1 MLTTILSKLENTTTK
16 QFYFAAA
23 VMAAIIAA
31 QMQYIQHGWINPDS
45 VLYFESARL
54 IALGDFK
61 AAVAVFNWPLYS
73 ICIAIVHKITTLDIH
88 QSAQVLNVVFFT
100 ITTLSFIKLISL
112 AGGNKVTMASGALIL
127 FSSSYVVGDVLEM
140 LMRDEGFWAF
150 YLTSLVCFIR
160 FYQHQRYR
168 DAFLWQ
174 LSAIIAMLFRIEAI
188 MYLVFL
194 PFVLLFHTDFSW
206 QQRFKLVIKAH
217 FLNIIA
223 ALSILATLALSQHM
237 TIANFGRLKEVF
249 STNLWHE
256 LTQNLVAR
264 AQVMSTEVLGQYLD
278 EFAIQGLLLT
288 FIFVIIV
295 KIISAAGLINVVL
308 ATLTVNRRHIP
319 INQSAQYVL
328 TAAAII
334 SLINMSLIITKVFV
348 LSTRYV
354 VGLGFIVMIF
364 ASFYLA
370 YLINQSQTSTI
381 KPTKKWLIYAILIFM
396 VLSGIKNVLP
406 KRDGYNYMQEA
417 VAWAHHNKIDSS
429 NTFYNDSR
437 LRHYANAKFIGT
449 WNNNDLRLLTAIN
462 NNELSDYQFLML
474 AYSDTKE
481 ASELINNGS
490 IQFKQI
496 KRFNNNNKRK
506 IVTVYQRI
514 N

>member
-1 MLTTILSKLENTTTK
+1 
-16 QFYFAAA
+16 
-23 VMAAIIAA
+23 
-31 QMQYIQHGWINPDS
+31 
-45 VLYFESARL
+45 
-54 IALGDFK
+54 
-61 AAVAVFNWPLYS
+61 
-73 ICIAIVHKITTLDIH
+73 
-88 QSAQVLNVVFFT
+88 
-100 ITTLSFIKLISL
+100 
-112 AGGNKVTMASGALIL
+112 MASGALIL

-150 YLTSLVCFIR
+150 YLTSLVCFVY

-223 ALSILATLALSQHM
+223 ALSILATLALSKHM

-354 VGLGFIVMIF
+354 VGLGFIVMILQVF
-364 ASFYLA
+364 
-370 YLINQSQTSTI
+370 
-381 KPTKKWLIYAILIFM
+381 IL
-396 VLSGIKNVLP
+396 
-406 KRDGYNYMQEA
+406 R
-417 VAWAHHNKIDSS
+417 
-429 NTFYNDSR
+429 T
-437 LRHYANAKFIGT
+437 
-449 WNNNDLRLLTAIN
+449 
-462 NNELSDYQFLML
+462 
-474 AYSDTKE
+474 
-481 ASELINNGS
+481 
-490 IQFKQI
+490 
-496 KRFNNNNKRK
+496 
-506 IVTVYQRI
+506 
-514 N
+514 